1 MEWICD
7 EKTIQG
13 GEVFVDYGCGSGIL
27 SIAALHMGASRA
39 FGVDVEAE
47 ALVTAERNL
56 ELNEFGGR
64 FEGFH
69 TREILPYCFCRP
81 TGVDVCVANILIG
94 QLVRPSMVAALAS
107 NVAPN
112 GLLCLSGIRPNEIE
126 SLKNAYND
134 TFDWLDEGYAELSAN
149 ECEASIESYGFDCG
163 RWVRLIGRRKQDN
176 READIEKMSES
187 AVC

>member
-1 MEWICD
+1 
-7 EKTIQG
+7 
-13 GEVFVDYGCGSGIL
+13 L
-27 SIAALHMGASRA
+27 SRLAVSEELYFKRNGKANPVRIAS
-39 FGVDVEAE
+39 
-47 ALVTAERNL
+47 
-56 ELNEFGGR
+56 
-64 FEGFH
+64 
-69 TREILPYCFCRP
+69 I
-81 TGVDVCVANILIG
+81 
-94 QLVRPSMVAALAS
+94 PSPFQ
-107 NVAPN
+107 NAPN

-126 SLKNAYND
+126 PLKNAYND